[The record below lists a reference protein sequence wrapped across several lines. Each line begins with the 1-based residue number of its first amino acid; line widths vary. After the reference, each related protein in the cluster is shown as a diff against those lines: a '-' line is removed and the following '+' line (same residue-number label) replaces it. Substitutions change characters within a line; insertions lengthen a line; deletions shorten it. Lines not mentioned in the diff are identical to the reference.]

1 MVWSHDCALN
11 QLPCCCS
18 VAKSVPTL
26 CDTMDCSTPG
36 FPVLHCLPEFAQ
48 TQFHELV
55 MTSNHLILCHPPS
68 LGKCESVSCSVVT
81 PWTVALQAPL
91 SMGFSGK
98 STGVGSNSLLQGI
111 FLTPGLNQGFLHI
124 LYGPSHHG
132 SPPQFSCPQSF
143 PTSGSFPVSWLFT
156 SGGQSIG
163 ASASASVL
171 PMNIQA

>member
-26 CDTMDCSTPG
+26 CDTMDCSTPD

-91 SMGFSGK
+91 SMGFSRQEYW
-98 STGVGSNSLLQGI
+98 SGVPFSSPGDLPHPGVEPRSLSLQI
-111 FLTPGLNQGFLHI
+111 HSL
-124 LYGPSHHG
+124 PSE
-132 SPPQFSCPQSF
+132 
-143 PTSGSFPVSWLFT
+143 L
-156 SGGQSIG
+156 
-163 ASASASVL
+163 
-171 PMNIQA
+171 

>member
-91 SMGFSGK
+91 SMGFSRQEYWSGLPFSSPGDLPHPGVEPRSLSLQIHSLPSELWRKPRMGYEPK
-98 STGVGSNSLLQGI
+98 SESCSVVSNSLQSH
-111 FLTPGLNQGFLHI
+111 GL
-124 LYGPSHHG
+124 
-132 SPPQFSCPQSF
+132 
-143 PTSGSFPVSWLFT
+143 
-156 SGGQSIG
+156 
-163 ASASASVL
+163 
-171 PMNIQA
+171 